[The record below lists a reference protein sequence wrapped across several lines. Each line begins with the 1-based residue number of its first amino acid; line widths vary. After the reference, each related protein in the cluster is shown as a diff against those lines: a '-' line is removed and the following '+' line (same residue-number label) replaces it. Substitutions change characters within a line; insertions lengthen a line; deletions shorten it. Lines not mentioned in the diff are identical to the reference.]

1 MSPIDFVHE
10 IEIHVSRDRLRAF
23 LCDLHNFI
31 PLHPLIESIEEIPAV
46 AEMPRARRYRVVD
59 RIPIGPFR
67 LRTVYTAM
75 LEAVTE
81 REVHGYARQ
90 SPGVR
95 LHTVYALEEVG
106 SGTRL
111 IEQVSVEAPRILHR
125 FVVAQARR
133 SHEETLAKMK
143 AFLEAED
150 EG

>member
-10 IEIHVSRDRLRAF
+10 IEINVSRDRLRAF
-23 LCDLHNFI
+23 LCDLHNYI
-31 PLHPLIESIEEIPAV
+31 PLHPLIESIEEITPL

-67 LRTVYTAM
+67 LRTVYTAA

-95 LHTVYALEEVG
+95 LHTVYAPVEPVGLAAMRSAQLHLEEAE
-106 SGTRL
+106 L
-111 IEQVSVEAPRILHR
+111 
-125 FVVAQARR
+125 VA
-133 SHEETLAKMK
+133 SCVDVDCGE
-143 AFLEAED
+143 
-150 EG
+150 